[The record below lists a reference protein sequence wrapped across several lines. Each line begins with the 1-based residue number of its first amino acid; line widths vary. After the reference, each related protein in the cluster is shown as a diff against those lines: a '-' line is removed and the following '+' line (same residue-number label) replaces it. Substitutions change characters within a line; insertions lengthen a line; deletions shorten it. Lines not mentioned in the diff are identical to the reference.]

1 MRGIILRGLIILA
14 VLLPISWWLS
24 IAPIY
29 ILLLLITTLG
39 FWQKR
44 DKLSSIVKR
53 ARGMIGIMLGA
64 FVLLGLLTWWLS
76 GNLNEFF
83 MVILGGIFIIMLT
96 LVLIVS

>member
-1 MRGIILRGLIILA
+1 
-14 VLLPISWWLS
+14 
-24 IAPIY
+24 
-29 ILLLLITTLG
+29 
-39 FWQKR
+39 
-44 DKLSSIVKR
+44 
-53 ARGMIGIMLGA
+53 MIGIVLGA